1 MTLVA
6 DAVHHD
12 LVVRARRALVDGAW
26 REASVA
32 VRDGRVVA
40 VGGLT
45 DQVDASVD
53 VTLPDDQV
61 LLPGVVDSHV
71 HVNEPGRTEWEGF
84 ATATRA
90 AAAGGVTTIV
100 DMPLNSIPPT
110 TTVDAL
116 EQKRAAA
123 GPQSVVDVGFWG
135 GAIPANLGT
144 GDLRALHEA
153 GVFGFKAFLSPSGV
167 DEFPH
172 LSTEQLH
179 QAMAELAVFDGLLIV
194 HAEDPEGLDAAAAS
208 PTEAPGAP
216 EVPAAGGAAYEA
228 FVRSRPDVVERTAIE
243 HVVDALRATGGRAHV
258 LHLSS
263 ATALDTIRAAKAEG
277 LRLTVETCPHYLTF
291 DAEHIGDGATQF
303 KCCPP
308 IRGEANR
315 ELLWQALVDGTID
328 VVASDHSP
336 STRELKF
343 AGGPDAAHGD
353 FDVAWGGISGL
364 ELSFRAVWTG
374 ARQRGIPLETVV
386 GWMSRGTA
394 ALVGLRT
401 KGRISVGSDADLV
414 AFAPDAPVTIDV
426 DDLSHRNPV
435 TAYDDARLFGEVA
448 ATWVGGRLA
457 GPSAPPARLLVRPDT
472 GVAS

>member
-1 MTLVA
+1 VPLVA
-6 DAVHHD
+6 DGTRAD
-12 LVVRARRALVDGAW
+12 LVVRARRALVDGGW
-26 REASVA
+26 REASVV
-32 VRDGRVVA
+32 VRDGRVVSIGDLGDDVSA
-40 VGGLT
+40 T
-45 DQVDASVD
+45 VD

-116 EQKRAAA
+116 EQKRSAA

-172 LSTEQLH
+172 LTTAQLH
-179 QAMAELAVFDGLLIV
+179 EAMAELAEFDGLLIV
-194 HAEDPEGLDAAAAS
+194 HAEDPDGLDAAAGDAS
-208 PTEAPGAP
+208 SGAP
-216 EVPAAGGAAYEA
+216 TGGAAYDA

-343 AGGPDAAHGD
+343 AGGEDGAHGD

-374 ARQRGIPLETVV
+374 ARQRGIALETVV

-394 ALVGLRT
+394 ALVGLPA
-401 KGRISVGSDADLV
+401 KGRIAVGADADLV
-414 AFAPDAPVTIDV
+414 AFAPETPVTIDV

-457 GPSAPPARLLVRPDT
+457 GPSAPPARLLVRPDA

>member
-1 MTLVA
+1 MPLVA
-6 DAVHHD
+6 DGTRAD
-12 LVVRARRALVDGAW
+12 LVVRARRALVDGGW
-26 REASVA
+26 REASVV
-32 VRDGRVVA
+32 VRDGRVVSIGDLGDDVSA
-40 VGGLT
+40 T
-45 DQVDASVD
+45 VD

-116 EQKRAAA
+116 EQKRSAA

-172 LSTEQLH
+172 LTTAQLH
-179 QAMAELAVFDGLLIV
+179 EAMAELAEFDGLLIV
-194 HAEDPEGLDAAAAS
+194 HAEDPDGLDAAAGAGS
-208 PTEAPGAP
+208 SGAP
-216 EVPAAGGAAYEA
+216 AGGAAYDA

-243 HVVDALRATGGRAHV
+243 HVVEALRATGGRAHV

-291 DAEHIGDGATQF
+291 DSEHIGDGATQF

-343 AGGPDAAHGD
+343 AGGADGAHGD

-374 ARQRGIPLETVV
+374 ARQRGIALETVV

-394 ALVGLRT
+394 ALVGLPA
-401 KGRISVGSDADLV
+401 KGRIAVGADADLV
-414 AFAPDAPVTIDV
+414 AFAPETPVTIDV

-457 GPSAPPARLLVRPDT
+457 GPSAPPARLLVRPDA